1 MDLDDVVDEIGAG
14 LPNDLDLDGRT
25 VGGSGND
32 NIRGTNGDDEIYADP
47 VPVDDR
53 GGDDRV
59 WGLGGDDVIRA
70 FGGNNRL
77 HGGPGDDELIT
88 ADGRDVIYGDSGND
102 EIQGGRG
109 IDLLY
114 GGAGNDEIRGG
125 EDDDT
130 LYGGGGIDR
139 VIGSSGND
147 LLYGGLGADQLEG
160 REGADRFAWSNAKEG
175 RDTILDLEVGS
186 DGFLIGD
193 FLHGNVAGGA
203 EVGRHVRFSQVGN
216 DSVLQVDVDGR
227 GPAGWRD
234 LAVLPGQHGLQ
245 AEAFYAVGDLK
256 LAGQPPAPAFGP
268 LAYIASYDDLID
280 ALGADATA
288 GKRHFIRYGHAEG
301 RSVSFDA
308 EQYLA
313 NYADLRAAFGT
324 DLEAAAG
331 HYIVY
336 GHEEG
341 RTDEALATASDFM
354 L

>member
-1 MDLDDVVDEIGAG
+1 MDLDDVVDKIGAG

-32 NIRGTNGDDEIYADP
+32 QIRGTSGDDEIYADP
-47 VPVDDR
+47 IPADDR
-53 GGDDRV
+53 GGDDQV
-59 WGLGGDDVIRA
+59 WGLAGDDVIRA

-77 HGGPGDDELIT
+77 EGGLGDDELIT
-88 ADGRDVIYGDSGND
+88 ADGQDVIFGGTGDD

-109 IDLLY
+109 IDLLH
-114 GGAGNDEIRGG
+114 GGRGNDEIRGG

-130 LYGGGGIDR
+130 LYGDAGADR

-160 REGADRFAWSNAKEG
+160 YEGADRFAWASAKEG
-175 RDTILDLEVGS
+175 RDTILDFELGI
-186 DGFLIGD
+186 DGLLIGD
-193 FLHGNVAGGA
+193 FLRGHVAGAA
-203 EVGRHVRFSQVGN
+203 ELGRHVRFSQASA

-227 GPAGWRD
+227 GPSGWRD
-234 LAVLPGQHGLQ
+234 LAVLPAQQGLQ
-245 AEAFYAVGDLK
+245 AEAVYAAGDLK
-256 LAGQPPAPAFGP
+256 LAGQSTAPQFAP
-268 LAYIASYDDLID
+268 MAYIASYDDLID
-280 ALGADATA
+280 ALGADAAA

-301 RSVSFDA
+301 RSASFDA

-324 DLEAAAG
+324 DLEAAAR

-336 GHEEG
+336 GHEAA
-341 RTDEALATASDFM
+341 RTDEALSHASDFM